1 MNKGKRK
8 ELIAKGSELEPT
20 VHIGKEGL
28 SEGVVEEV
36 RAQVKRSRL
45 VKVRVLPNADLK
57 TDEVASELAVATT
70 WAELKTGAATDDPE
84 IAARI
89 LRRAVRAA
97 NLRVHQESRREP
109 GLRGMGTT
117 LSGCVIAGG
126 YLISAQIGDS
136 RV

>member
-45 VKVRVLPNADLK
+45 VKVRVLPNADLT
-57 TDEVASELAVATT
+57 TDEVGSELAERSGTVVVDVRGFTV
-70 WAELKTGAATDDPE
+70 LLCDPRS
-84 IAARI
+84 AR
-89 LRRAVRAA
+89 
-97 NLRVHQESRREP
+97 
-109 GLRGMGTT
+109 
-117 LSGCVIAGG
+117 
-126 YLISAQIGDS
+126 
-136 RV
+136 